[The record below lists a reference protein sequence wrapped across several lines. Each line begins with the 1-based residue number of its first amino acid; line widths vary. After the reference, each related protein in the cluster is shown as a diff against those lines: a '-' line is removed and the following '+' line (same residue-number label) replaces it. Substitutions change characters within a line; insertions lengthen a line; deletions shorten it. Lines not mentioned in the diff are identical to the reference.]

1 MARLHSPSRCRPG
14 FTLIELLVVIAII
27 AILIGLLLP
36 AVQKVR
42 EAAARTQCANNL
54 KQIGLAIHNY
64 HDANQVLPPNRLDYN
79 GGVTWAVLI
88 LPYIEQE
95 NFYRQWDLSRWYY
108 VHPAD
113 LRRTQVKLY
122 YCPARRAAELV
133 SNQGETPD
141 TWPWPSTPVPPD
153 STAGGVPHW
162 FGALGDYAVCVGDNR
177 RGDYNTPTA
186 NGAFTIADPIGHA
199 GPLPYT
205 IRKWASR
212 TRFASITDGL
222 SNTLF
227 VGEKHVQL
235 GRFGQEAV
243 GDGSIYNGDPTGSNT
258 GRVAGPN
265 HPIALRPRD
274 PYRINFGSYHSSGLC
289 QFLYGDGSV
298 RPLSPSLSG
307 SLLSLLAVRD
317 DGQPI
322 PE

>member
-1 MARLHSPSRCRPG
+1 MRWQQVRRA

-42 EAAARTQCANNL
+42 EAAARTRCANNL
-54 KQIGLAIHNY
+54 LQIGLAMHNY
-64 HDANQVLPPNRLDYN
+64 HDVKQFLPPNRLDYN

-88 LPYIEQE
+88 LPFIEQE
-95 NFYRQWDLSRWYY
+95 NFYREWDVTKWYY
-108 VHPAD
+108 VHPANV
-113 LRRTQVKLY
+113 RKTQTNLY
-122 YCPARRAAELV
+122 YCPARRLGDFV

-141 TWPWPSTPVPPD
+141 TWPWPATPVPPD

-162 FGALGDYAVCVGDNR
+162 FGALGDYAVCVGDNSN
-177 RGDYNTPTA
+177 GAYNTPSA
-186 NGAFTIADPIGHA
+186 NGAFTIADDIVHA
-199 GPLPYT
+199 GTLPYT
-205 IRKWASR
+205 ITKWAST

-235 GRFGQEAV
+235 GHFGQEAV
-243 GDGSIYNGDPTGSNT
+243 GDGSIYNGDPTGSNS
-258 GRVAGPN
+258 GRIAGPN
-265 HPIALRPRD
+265 HPIAMSPRD
-274 PYRINFGSYHSSGLC
+274 PYRINFGSYHSGGQC
-289 QFLYGDGSV
+289 QFVFGDGSV

-307 SLLSLLAVRD
+307 TMLSLLAVRD
-317 DGQPI
+317 DGLPI